1 MFTLLYLATSQWH
14 ETNNGLVA
22 FLAIV
27 DLVLLIFACTI
38 AGVVAIGFAA

>member
-14 ETNNGLVA
+14 ETNSGLVA

-27 DLVLLIFACTI
+27 DLVLLMFACI
-38 AGVVAIGFAA
+38 IFGAVAVSFA